1 MNFKLLFFLFLLPL
15 FSNGQTTKVEGT
27 VTDAITGEVM
37 PFVTVRFQNAKVG
50 TITDTLGKYSIESYY
65 ATDSLIFSFSG
76 YLKVVE
82 FVELDKEQVIDVML
96 PILTANYQEVV
107 VKAPDE
113 FPSTILHKK
122 VIANKPINNKEK
134 LESYE
139 YEVYNK
145 IQLDINN
152 INDKFEDRGIV
163 KRLDLI
169 TNYLDSA
176 DDGTNFLPVILSE
189 SVSDYYFKKN
199 PKKKREIVKASRI
212 TGIDNLELNQF
223 MGDMYL
229 DINIYDNSIDMFNK
243 SFISPVATY
252 ARNFYRFYLEDSMF
266 IDNYWCYKL
275 TFKPKRT
282 GDMTFEGEMW
292 IHDTT
297 YAVKSFKANISPWT
311 NINYVQDLYIHH
323 EFDQVAPEVWMLTS
337 EKMFADIKLTRK
349 TGLMGLYGRRHS
361 TRQNYVINKEKEPD
375 FYNSNFTV
383 EILDS
388 ANLRSD
394 EYWAKVRH
402 EPLAPKEMGINNM
415 VDSLN
420 NLKFFKALKNLVYF
434 VSTGY
439 YPLNKV
445 ELGDA
450 FSLFSFNP
458 VEKFRLGLALRTSN
472 NFSRRLELGGRIAY
486 GFRDEKFKYGAS
498 IRFNITPK
506 KRGML
511 SAYYN
516 YDIEQIGTSS
526 TAASVGSTFGTLFR
540 TGPMDKLTFVEKV
553 GINLEKDIRK
563 DVILFGGFE
572 WKEYTAL
579 GVANYIRPNFTTG
592 INDTISRIQTTEFT
606 LRYRWA
612 KNEEFISG
620 AFDRKSVRSKFPI
633 ISVQGIFGV
642 KGLFGADYNY
652 QKFDL
657 FIEHIA
663 KLGVMGRL
671 KYQLNV
677 GYIHGRAAYPFLKVH
692 EGNQSYWLATN
703 AFNKMNFFE
712 FVSDRY
718 VSVLLEHHFD
728 GVIFDRIPL
737 VKKAKFRLVATGRGL
752 FGAIGDRHSTEMILP
767 SFTKSFGKTP
777 YVEVGLGIEN
787 ILKVIRVDVFWR
799 LTHLDPGIEVT
810 DIKAFGVRAKYYIN
824 F

>member
-1 MNFKLLFFLFLLPL
+1 MNFKVLFFFFLFPL
-15 FSNGQTTKVEGT
+15 FPYSQTTKVEGT
-27 VTDAITGEVM
+27 VADAITGEVM

-50 TITDTLGKYSIESYY
+50 AITDTLGKYSIVTYY
-65 ATDSLIFSFSG
+65 ATDSLTFSFSG
-76 YLKVVE
+76 YLKVSRYVQ
-82 FVELDKEQVIDVML
+82 LDKEQIIDVML
-96 PILTANYQEVV
+96 PVLTVNYEEVV
-107 VKAPDE
+107 AKAPDE
-113 FPSTILHKK
+113 LPSTTLHKK

-134 LESYE
+134 LEAYE

-152 INDKFEDRGIV
+152 INDKFQDRGMV

-176 DDGTNFLPVILSE
+176 EDGTNFLPVILSE

-212 TGIDNLELNQF
+212 TGIENLELNQF

-243 SFISPVATY
+243 SFISPVANY

-275 TFKPKRT
+275 TFTPKRT

-311 NINYVQDLYIHH
+311 NINYIQDLYIHH
-323 EFDQVAPEVWMLTS
+323 EFDQVEPEVWMLTS

-349 TGLMGLYGRRHS
+349 TGLMGLFGRRHS
-361 TRQNYVINKEKEPD
+361 TRQNYVINTEKEPE
-375 FYNSNFTV
+375 FYNSNTTV
-383 EILDS
+383 EVLDS
-388 ANLRSD
+388 AGLRSD
-394 EYWAKVRH
+394 EYWAKIRH
-402 EPLAPKEMGINNM
+402 QPLAPKEIGINNM

-420 NLKFFKALKNLVYF
+420 NLRFFKSLKNLVYF

-472 NFSRRLELGGRIAY
+472 KFSKRLELGGRVAY
-486 GFRDEKFKYGAS
+486 GFMDEKFKYGAS
-498 IRFNITPK
+498 IRFNISPK

-511 SAYYN
+511 TAYYN
-516 YDIEQIGTSS
+516 YDLEQIGTSS

-579 GVANYIRPNFTTG
+579 GKANYIRPNAVTSIG
-592 INDTISRIQTTEFT
+592 DTISRIQTTEFT

-612 KNEEFISG
+612 KDEEFISG
-620 AFDRKSVRSKFPI
+620 AFDRQSIRSKFPI

-642 KGLFGADYNY
+642 KGLLGADYNY

-671 KYQLNV
+671 KYQVNF

-718 VSVLLEHHFD
+718 VSLLLEHHFD

-737 VKKAKFRLVATGRGL
+737 VKKAKLRLVVTGRGL
-752 FGAIGDRHSTEMILP
+752 FGAISDRHSREMILP
-767 SFTKSFGKTP
+767 SFTKKFGDTP
-777 YVEVGLGIEN
+777 YVEVGMGIEN
-787 ILKVIRVDVFWR
+787 LLKVIRVDVFWR
-799 LTHLDPGIEVT
+799 LTHLDPGIKLT
-810 DIKAFGVRAKYYIN
+810 DIKAFGLRAKYYIN